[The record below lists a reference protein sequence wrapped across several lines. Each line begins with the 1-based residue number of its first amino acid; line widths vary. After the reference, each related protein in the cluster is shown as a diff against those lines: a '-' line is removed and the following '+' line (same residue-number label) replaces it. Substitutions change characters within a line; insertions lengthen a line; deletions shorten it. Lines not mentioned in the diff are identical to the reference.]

1 MVADPPELRLVR
13 IDAETAPTAAT
24 FLASMPEGDRT
35 FFKEP
40 IDDRT
45 PQRWARDQ
53 GATRWLA
60 WAEGSDEPVGW
71 LAMVPGTGWRSHV
84 GELRLIVAAA
94 QRRRGIGAAL
104 ARRGL
109 VAGLEM
115 GLRKVTVEVVA
126 DKPGDI
132 EMFTTIGFEVEA
144 LLRDHFQRPSGTTHD
159 LAILSHMVDEV
170 GEDLELVGIDRALGG
185 GAVGPGGGA

>member
-1 MVADPPELRLVR
+1 MVADPPPLTLVR
-13 IDAETAPTAAT
+13 IDADTAPAAAA

-40 IDDRT
+40 IDEDT
-45 PQRWARDQ
+45 PQRWASDTR
-53 GATRWLA
+53 AVRWLA
-60 WAEGSDEPVGW
+60 EEAGQDEPVGW
-71 LAMVPGTGWRSHV
+71 IAIVPGTGWRSHV
-84 GELRLIVAAA
+84 GELRLIVAAD

-109 VAGLEM
+109 VAGLDM

-170 GEDLELVGIDRALGG
+170 GEDLELVGIDL
-185 GAVGPGGGA
+185 AVGQGGRA

>member
-1 MVADPPELRLVR
+1 MVADPPRLTLVR
-13 IDAETAPTAAT
+13 IDAETAPTAAA

-40 IDDRT
+40 IDERT
-45 PQRWARDQ
+45 PQRWGRDQ
-53 GATRWLA
+53 RTVRWLA
-60 WAEGSDEPVGW
+60 RIEGEDEPVGW
-71 LAMVPGTGWRSHV
+71 LAIEPGTGWRSHV
-84 GELRLIVAAA
+84 GELRLIVAASH
-94 QRRRGIGAAL
+94 RRRGIGAEL

-132 EMFTTIGFEVEA
+132 AMFTAIGFDVEA

-170 GEDLELVGIDRALGG
+170 GEDLELVGIDLAVGG
-185 GAVGPGGGA
+185 PAGPGGAA

>member
-1 MVADPPELRLVR
+1 MVADPPPLTLVR
-13 IDAETAPTAAT
+13 IDAETAPLAAS
-24 FLASMPEGDRT
+24 FLASMPDGDRT

-40 IDDRT
+40 IDDDTPRRWGADERT
-45 PQRWARDQ
+45 V
-53 GATRWLA
+53 RWLA
-60 WAEGSDEPVGW
+60 WIDGEDEPVGW
-71 LAMVPGTGWRSHV
+71 LAIVPGTGWRSHV

-94 QRRRGIGAAL
+94 HRRRGIGAAL

-109 VAGLEM
+109 LAGLDM

-144 LLRDHFQRPSGTTHD
+144 LLRDHFQRPSGSMHD

-170 GEDLELVGIDRALGG
+170 GEDLQLVGIDRAVGLDG
-185 GAVGPGGGA
+185 GA